1 MVSLNWTVTP
11 AQAGKALKVANVD
24 RASGNRGRIQPV
36 SGAKEPS
43 VDVKLCLVFPR
54 EALSVPVMRHM
65 LGDALRGLGAE
76 DDGLAELLLAVTEAC
91 TNVVRH
97 GGPGRRYEVVASL
110 GRRGCRI
117 EVQNTWPGFA
127 GGRIPGLRRRP
138 WPGVAPAPRPRR
150 RGVRPAT
157 LGRSLLG
164 AGRTG
169 PGAPVRAGEAATE
182 DDIAALP
189 ESGRGIDIMRA
200 CVDNVSM
207 TSGPEH
213 RTVVSLQK
221 RLAWRPGAPF
231 AEALDEELDDGEL
244 ADAG

>member
-1 MVSLNWTVTP
+1 MHTSVTS
-11 AQAGKALKVANVD
+11 AE
-24 RASGNRGRIQPV
+24 
-36 SGAKEPS
+36 EPS

-65 LGDALRGLGAE
+65 LGDALRGLGA
-76 DDGLAELLLAVTEAC
+76 DDDELAELLLAVTEAC

-117 EVQNTWPGFA
+117 EVQNIWQGFA
-127 GGRIPGLRRRP
+127 GGRLRRRS
-138 WPGVAPAPRPRR
+138 WPGPASVVRPRR
-150 RGVRPAT
+150 RGGRPAT

-164 AGRTG
+164 AGRA
-169 PGAPVRAGEAATE
+169 GADSAAYPGEASLTE
-182 DDIAALP
+182 EDIAALP

-200 CVDNVSM
+200 FVDDVSM
-207 TSGPEH
+207 TTSGPEH

-231 AEALDEELDDGEL
+231 ATGTDDQFAAGEL